1 MTQAYWLGGLKL
13 DSDFSLP
20 ALARWDG
27 PDDAAG
33 DVAIRRGE
41 VPPKLDRPDHIGPI
55 FQTRGRSE
63 YLLALPGTGRILVR
77 NGNEVTVDPETGADD
92 RTTSAILTDTI
103 QAVLWHQRGL
113 LPLQA
118 SAVMIGGRAVALCGP
133 PASGK
138 STLAAL
144 LAAQG
149 CAVVADGL
157 CLVDAREGEPVSVLP
172 GCTRLRLWA
181 DALERLGIGST
192 ALQRALTGRDA
203 FFLDCG
209 SPVPRARSALGAV
222 VVLSRGESRRVELG
236 RMRGTL
242 AVNLLY
248 FVVHARRAAGA
259 LGRGHDIFAAVNRL
273 ASAGAT
279 IWALGI
285 PSDPSCL
292 GEAAARVLTATEG

>member
-1 MTQAYWLGGLKL
+1 MTHAYWLSGLKL
-13 DSDFSLP
+13 ESDFSLP
-20 ALARWDG
+20 ALARWEG
-27 PDDAAG
+27 PDEVAG

-41 VPPKLDRPDHIGPI
+41 VSPMLDRPDHIGPI

-77 NGNEVTVDPETGADD
+77 NGNEVTIDPETGADD
-92 RTTSAILTDTI
+92 RTTSAVLTGTI

-118 SAVMIGGRAVALCGP
+118 SAVTIGGRAVALCGP

-138 STLAAL
+138 STLAAM
-144 LAAQG
+144 LAAKG
-149 CAVVADGL
+149 CAAVADGV
-157 CLVDAREGEPVSVLP
+157 CLVDVREGEPVSVLP

-181 DALERLGIGST
+181 DALERLGIAST
-192 ALQRALTGRDA
+192 ALPRALTGRDT

-222 VVLSRGESRRVELG
+222 VVLSRGECLRVELE
-236 RMRGTL
+236 RVRGTL
-242 AVNLLY
+242 AVNSLY
-248 FVVHARRAAGA
+248 FVVHSRRPAAA
-259 LGRGHDIFAAVNRL
+259 LGRGHAIFAAVNRL
-273 ASAGAT
+273 SSAGAT
-279 IWALGI
+279 IWVLRI

-292 GEAAARVLTATEG
+292 AEAAARVLTATEG